1 MKATRDWFGET
12 LVNIGKEH
20 DNVVVVSCDLSS
32 ATKISQ
38 FKKVFP
44 SRFFE
49 CGIAEANAIGIAA
62 GLAQEGFR
70 PFLAGFSHFLTGK
83 FLEIFQSIG
92 LNNTGVV
99 LVGTHVGL
107 AIGKDG
113 PTQMGLRDIALLRTL
128 PNVDILHPVDG
139 IETDQVLRFIISN
152 NRPTYLRL
160 CRQPLQEVHD
170 SSYQFNFGKPDILLY
185 GEDVVIFSMGGTI
198 PVLMNCLTLFEKK
211 GIRPTIVNISSL
223 PCCIESVIDLIRP
236 IKKVFVVE
244 DHFVKGGL
252 FDEIARIAIE
262 IKEVVSVKGLG
273 VPNYGQS
280 GDPKD
285 LYRLY
290 NLDEDGIVSQVQKFL
305 KKI

>member
-1 MKATRDWFGET
+1 MVLKVNPKLHT
-12 LVNIGKEH
+12 LLKG
-20 DNVVVVSCDLSS
+20 CDLSS

-62 GLAQEGFR
+62 GLAQAGFR

-139 IETDQVLRFIISN
+139 IETDQVLRFITSN
-152 NRPTYLRL
+152 NRP
-160 CRQPLQEVHD
+160 C
-170 SSYQFNFGKPDILLY
+170 LLY
-185 GEDVVIFSMGGTI
+185 TSPSPRDS
-198 PVLMNCLTLFEKK
+198 
-211 GIRPTIVNISSL
+211 
-223 PCCIESVIDLIRP
+223 
-236 IKKVFVVE
+236 
-244 DHFVKGGL
+244 
-252 FDEIARIAIE
+252 
-262 IKEVVSVKGLG
+262 
-273 VPNYGQS
+273 
-280 GDPKD
+280 
-285 LYRLY
+285 
-290 NLDEDGIVSQVQKFL
+290 
-305 KKI
+305 